1 MKWQGC
7 HFCEGGLV
15 VFGILKILLLEMHL
29 TPHSVPMLA
38 GRLLVVDDEENVL
51 HAVCRV
57 MKPGGW
63 VVHTAHGGEEGLEL
77 FHQLKPE
84 VVISDYRMPGMDGV
98 EFLSQVRA
106 IDSKTQCIL
115 LTGLIEQFAAKN
127 ILPEALDFRF
137 IFKPWNET
145 QFFLTVQGAFKQ
157 HALEKENEH
166 LHNLTQQQNTRLQ
179 ASNLLLEQKV
189 SERTQQLSVAKRE
202 WESTFDSLET
212 PLALVDIGSLRLRRI
227 NRAYARQAGR
237 AVSDV
242 LEREP
247 CFAFLFGR
255 DAPCINCPLPQ
266 AGQCLHLGGLQ
277 AEIRHNDRTIHLYI
291 HPMEEREI
299 AICSYHDVTEE
310 RAMYK
315 RLAEAEK
322 MVAVGHLAGGVAHE
336 INNPLSAILAFAQL
350 MKREEGREAKDIEI
364 FGLIE
369 SSALRCKKI
378 VESLLQ
384 LSRKPRLEDK
394 QLLNLRS
401 CVEDALLLFRPQVM
415 DFPQVTLAFSA
426 EPELPQIYGD
436 VGQISQVILNLLQN
450 GLHALKDSAGV
461 LNVKVGRK
469 ENDCFFS
476 ISDNGVGISQE
487 HLPHIFEPHFTTK
500 PVGQGTGL
508 GLSVAYRI
516 VNDHRGKFEV
526 ETKTGVGTTFW
537 VFFPAQFQESE
548 EA

>member
-1 MKWQGC
+1 
-7 HFCEGGLV
+7 
-15 VFGILKILLLEMHL
+15 
-29 TPHSVPMLA
+29 
-38 GRLLVVDDEENVL
+38 
-51 HAVCRV
+51 
-57 MKPGGW
+57 
-63 VVHTAHGGEEGLEL
+63 
-77 FHQLKPE
+77 
-84 VVISDYRMPGMDGV
+84 
-98 EFLSQVRA
+98 
-106 IDSKTQCIL
+106 
-115 LTGLIEQFAAKN
+115 
-127 ILPEALDFRF
+127 
-137 IFKPWNET
+137 
-145 QFFLTVQGAFKQ
+145 
-157 HALEKENEH
+157 
-166 LHNLTQQQNTRLQ
+166 
-179 ASNLLLEQKV
+179 
-189 SERTQQLSVAKRE
+189 
-202 WESTFDSLET
+202 
-212 PLALVDIGSLRLRRI
+212 
-227 NRAYARQAGR
+227 
-237 AVSDV
+237 
-242 LEREP
+242 
-247 CFAFLFGR
+247 
-255 DAPCINCPLPQ
+255 
-266 AGQCLHLGGLQ
+266 
-277 AEIRHNDRTIHLYI
+277 
-291 HPMEEREI
+291 
-299 AICSYHDVTEE
+299 
-310 RAMYK
+310 MYK